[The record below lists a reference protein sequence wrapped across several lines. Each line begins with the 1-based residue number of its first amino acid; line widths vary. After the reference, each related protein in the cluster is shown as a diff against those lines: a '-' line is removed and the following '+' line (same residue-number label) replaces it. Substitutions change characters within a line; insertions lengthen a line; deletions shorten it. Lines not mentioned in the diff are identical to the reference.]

1 MSQDLLPA
9 LQPLVSRVRTD
20 VTAAKTERG
29 MIWTREALTE
39 VRLRRHL
46 SSEQPRGC
54 CPIKA
59 GESTTQVALL
69 DLDSHK
75 DETPWEEMKVVA
87 ARVCEALS
95 AAGFAPVPW
104 ASSGGRGI
112 HIYMVWAEPQDAYSV
127 RMALRE
133 VLVALGYSDGA
144 KGVARGQIEVF
155 PKQDAVPADGYG
167 NQFILPLS
175 GKSAPLEPM
184 LAYEVMPREYA
195 LALDWPVSDPVPARE
210 RPVVERPA
218 LPAVQGG
225 ALDEL
230 RSALA
235 AIDNDGEGLGYDEW
249 RDIVAGIHHASSGS
263 EEGYALA
270 LEFSQRSAK
279 FEDEAELRD
288 KVWGWLDSRPPS
300 VAPITAATVLAKARE
315 AGWTG
320 VTLDDFRDL
329 TVTEEGEPV
338 EETELPLPAFKRDGN
353 GKIEAVVN
361 NLALAIDRP
370 DITGYDV
377 RWDEFREEMV
387 WAPHAEPGAWRA
399 FKDRDY
405 TEIRKRLEAGGFKPI
420 AKELLGDVI
429 HHRATGAPIDTAMMW
444 LDGLVWD
451 GVPRIETF
459 LTRACGVEDEPYHRA
474 VSLYAWTAHA
484 ARVLKPGCQADMV
497 PVLISPEQGLR
508 KSSLV
513 AALVPEGMARLLS
526 FNQKEEER
534 ARLLRGCLVA
544 EIAELDGLR
553 TREIE
558 EIRAWVTRRVEE
570 WTPKYKEFAVRM
582 PRRLLLWG
590 TSNRVELFDDP
601 NEERRF
607 LPVVVRRADVEWVEA
622 ARDQLWA
629 EARVRFEAEGVLWQ
643 EAERLGRERYQ
654 QHRIVDTWE
663 EALIEW
669 ANRPALDG
677 AKPAEAGFT
686 VREAMSEALGLTDRT
701 VKRADEMRAAKALK
715 SAGFEKRDE
724 WREGK
729 TCKIWRVRADPLA

>member
-1 MSQDLLPA
+1 MTPDLLPA

-29 MIWTREALTE
+29 MVWTREALTE
-39 VRLRRHL
+39 ARQRRHL
-46 SSEQPRGC
+46 SGEMSRGC

-59 GESTTQVALL
+59 GESTVRMALL
-69 DLDSHK
+69 DLDSHRG
-75 DETPWEEMKVVA
+75 ETPWEEMKA
-87 ARVCEALS
+87 ATARVCEALS
-95 AAGFAPVPW
+95 TARFKPVPW
-104 ASSGGRGI
+104 RSTGGRGV
-112 HIYMVWAEPQDAYSV
+112 HIYMVWAEDQDAYSV
-127 RMALRE
+127 RMALRD
-133 VLVALGYSDGA
+133 VLAGLGYSDGA

-155 PKQDAVPADGYG
+155 PKQDRVEVGRCG
-167 NQFILPLS
+167 NMFILPLA
-175 GKSAPLEPM
+175 GKSAPLEP
-184 LAYEVMPREYA
+184 LLDYEVMPREYA
-195 LALDWPVSDPVPARE
+195 LELDWPVSDPVPQRE
-210 RPVVERPA
+210 RPVVERREVEVSA
-218 LPAVQGG
+218 DLAQ
-225 ALDEL
+225 L

-235 AIDNDGEGLGYDEW
+235 AIDNETDGGLGYDEW
-249 RDIVAGIHHASSGS
+249 RNIIAGIHYATGGS
-263 EEGYALA
+263 DEGYVLA
-270 LEFSQRSAK
+270 LEFSQRSPK

-288 KVWGWLDSRPPS
+288 KVWGWLSSRPPS
-300 VAPITAATVLAKARE
+300 VAPITSATVFAKARE
-315 AGWTG
+315 AGWSDIS
-320 VTLDDFRDL
+320 VDDFRDL

-338 EETELPLPAFKRDGN
+338 EETELPLPTFKRDGN
-353 GKIEAVVN
+353 GRIEPVVN
-361 NLALAIDRP
+361 NLALAIDRS
-370 DITGYDV
+370 DFTGYDV
-377 RWDEFREEMV
+377 RWDEFREEMI
-387 WAPHAEPGAWRA
+387 WTPHAEPGAWRA
-399 FKDRDY
+399 FEDRDY
-405 TEIRKRLEAGGFKPI
+405 TEIRKRVENSGFKSV
-420 AKELLGDVI
+420 AKEMVRDVI
-429 HHRATGAPIDTAMMW
+429 HHRATGNPIDTAMTW

-451 GVPRIETF
+451 GVPRIEAF

-526 FNQKEEER
+526 FNKKEEDR

-570 WTPKYKEFAVRM
+570 WTPKYKEFAKRM
-582 PRRLLLWG
+582 PRRLVLWG

-607 LPVVVRRADVEWVEA
+607 LPVVVNRADVEWVEA
-622 ARDQLWA
+622 TRDQLWA

-663 EALIEW
+663 EALVEW
-669 ANRPALDG
+669 ANRPSLDG
-677 AKPAEAGFT
+677 VKPAEVGFG

-715 SAGFEKRDE
+715 AAGFEKRSE
-724 WREGK
+724 WREGRSNN
-729 TCKIWRVRADPLA
+729 IWRVRGGGPG

>member
-1 MSQDLLPA
+1 MTTDLLPA
-9 LQPLVSRVRTD
+9 LEPLTSRVRTD
-20 VTAAKTERG
+20 VTATRTERG

-46 SSEQPRGC
+46 SGEQPRGC

-59 GESTTQVALL
+59 GESTTRVALL

-75 DETPWEEMKVVA
+75 GETTFEVMLDVTG
-87 ARVCEALS
+87 RVCEALS
-95 AAGFAPVPW
+95 AAGFSPVPW
-104 ASSGGRGI
+104 TSSGGRGV
-112 HIYMVWAEPQDAYSV
+112 HIYMVWDEAQDAYSV

-133 VLVALGYSDGA
+133 VLAGLGYSDGA
-144 KGVARGQIEVF
+144 KGVARWQIEVF

-184 LAYEVMPREYA
+184 LGYEVMPREYA
-195 LALDWPVSDPVPARE
+195 LQLDWSVSAPVPRRD
-210 RPVVERPA
+210 RPVVERRE
-218 LPAVQGG
+218 VEVSSD
-225 ALDEL
+225 LDQL

-235 AIDNDGEGLGYDEW
+235 AINNDDEGLGYDEW
-249 RDIVAGIHHASSGS
+249 RDLVAGVHHATGGS

-288 KVWGWLDSRPPS
+288 KVWGWLSSRPPS
-300 VAPITAATVLAKARE
+300 VAPITSATVFAKARE
-315 AGWTG
+315 AGWSDIL
-320 VTLDDFRDL
+320 VDDFRDL

-353 GKIEAVVN
+353 GKIEPVVN
-361 NLALAIDRP
+361 NLALAVNRP
-370 DITGYDV
+370 DFTGYDV
-377 RWDEFREEMV
+377 RWDEFREELV
-387 WAPHAEPGAWRA
+387 WAPHNAPGAWRA
-399 FKDRDY
+399 FTEKDYFELRL
-405 TEIRKRLEAGGFKPI
+405 RLEARGFKPV
-420 AKELLGDVI
+420 AKEMVRDAVK
-429 HHRATGAPIDTAMMW
+429 HRAGNSPIDTAMAW
-444 LDGLVWD
+444 LDGLKWD
-451 GVPRIETF
+451 GVPRIERF

-484 ARVLKPGCQADMV
+484 GRVLKPGCQADMV

-513 AALVPEGMARLLS
+513 AALAPEGMSRLLS

-570 WTPKYKEFAVRM
+570 WTPKYEEFAVRM
-582 PRRLLLWG
+582 PRRLILWG
-590 TSNRVELFDDP
+590 TSNKVELFDDP

-607 LPVVVRRADVEWVEA
+607 LPVVVSRADVEWVEA
-622 ARDQLWA
+622 SRDQLWA
-629 EARVRFEAEGVLWQ
+629 EARVRFEAGGVLWQ

-663 EALIEW
+663 EAILEW
-669 ANRPALDG
+669 AGRPALDG
-677 AKPAEAGFT
+677 TKPGEVGFT
-686 VREAMSEALGLTDRT
+686 VREAMADALCLSDRA

-715 SAGFEKRDE
+715 AAGFVQRNER
-724 WREGK
+724 REGQVR
-729 TCKIWRVRADPLA
+729 KIWRVRAEPEG